1 MSLYYSLIF
10 GILVLEIVLFTL
22 LALPI
27 PTKFRKPLTLVLLKP
42 FKNSNVQVAIKCILG
57 FILLLFIDSINKVYN
72 INKELAIEVTQGH
85 QRIEL
90 LSRKFFQQRNL
101 YLTGITLFLTFIV
114 TKTFALVNELLNLKA
129 KYRKDDHKDEE
140 ELTKEEL
147 EILIKEKED
156 KIKDL
161 KERAEALEKNSKDL

>member
-10 GILVLEIVLFTL
+10 AILVVEIAVFTL

-27 PTKFRKPLTLVLLKP
+27 PTKFRRPLTLVLLKP
-42 FKNSNVQVAIKCILG
+42 FKNSNVQVAIKCILC

-72 INKELAIEVTQGH
+72 INKELSVDFAQGH
-85 QRIEL
+85 EKIEL

-114 TKTFALVNELLNLKA
+114 TKTFALVNELLNLKTT
-129 KYRKDDHKDEE
+129 YRKDDNLNKKDLTVE
-140 ELTKEEL
+140 ELKK
-147 EILIKEKED
+147 LIREKED
-156 KIKDL
+156 MISDL
-161 KERAEALEKNSKDL
+161 QTKASALEKSSEDL

>member
-10 GILVLEIVLFTL
+10 GILVTEVAVFSL

-27 PTKFRKPLTLVLLKP
+27 PTKFRKPITLVLLKP
-42 FKNSNVQVAIKCILG
+42 FKNSTVQISIKCILC

-72 INKELAIEVTQGH
+72 INKELSLEFNQGH
-85 QRIEL
+85 EKIEI

-114 TKTFALVNELLNLKA
+114 TRTFSLVNELLTLKA
-129 KYRKDDHKDEE
+129 KYRSSDTDEKSITKV
-140 ELTKEEL
+140 ELQD
-147 EILIKEKED
+147 LIKEKDRE
-156 KIKDL
+156 IEDL
-161 KERAEALEKNSKDL
+161 KAKANALEEDSKFL